1 MKHVAHDGV
10 GPERE
15 SWLCAKLPVGSR
27 ERLPKEAAVQT
38 PSHHAGRINQ
48 TTNLTL
54 PSTQD
59 TVYRVAV
66 IHELKDLCSYT
77 IIGQRSKNLERT
89 VCSGNYHKTVRF
101 HRRRHPLGIGPPRLH
116 PPNWCFRHLRQA
128 Q

>member
-38 PSHHAGRINQ
+38 QSHHAGRIKHS
-48 TTNLTL
+48 TDRILL
-54 PSTQD
+54 STQD

-66 IHELKDLCSYT
+66 LHELKELCSGTT
-77 IIGQRSKNLERT
+77 IDQRSTNRELERT
-89 VCSGNYHKTVRF
+89 VCTDIYHRTSRF
-101 HRRRHPLGIGPPRLH
+101 HR
-116 PPNWCFRHLRQA
+116 
-128 Q
+128 

>member
-54 PSTQD
+54 LSTQD
-59 TVYRVAV
+59 T
-66 IHELKDLCSYT
+66 L
-77 IIGQRSKNLERT
+77 
-89 VCSGNYHKTVRF
+89 
-101 HRRRHPLGIGPPRLH
+101 
-116 PPNWCFRHLRQA
+116 
-128 Q
+128 